1 MGPEAEKIGVGEMD
15 LSPAGV
21 LWNDAGVRG
30 MVKRAQDWTGHSHD
44 QVHVTLSSWDNILD
58 SVMVFLVG
66 VGFEK

>member
-1 MGPEAEKIGVGEMD
+1 MD
-15 LSPAGV
+15 LSPASV

-30 MVKRAQDWTGHSHD
+30 MVKRPQDWTDHSHD
-44 QVHVTLSSWDNILD
+44 LVHVTLSSWDNILD